1 MRNQEVVKVL
11 RKIYHELETMGYTV
25 FAVILQ
31 GSQNYNLDIH
41 TEEYSSDIDC
51 KAFVMPSFKD
61 VYSGDKVSK
70 VYKNKWGQV
79 EVKDIR
85 LLEELLSK
93 ANPSYMELLA
103 SDYVLSSDGKVWAEM
118 SKLLP
123 QLVSERKALLIKCI
137 YGMAKEKEKALC
149 HPYPATEEKIAKFGY
164 DPKQAHHIVR
174 LKYMMEDLLIFRN
187 EDLKDILTHSTE
199 GARRKY
205 LLDIKVGKYTL
216 EEIRGIVEENIN
228 SLKTMKDKYESEFP
242 ITSESLYALRSLVE
256 KLVKE
261 NLTKELTNK

>member
-1 MRNQEVVKVL
+1 MRNQEVVKVI
-11 RKIYHELETMGYTV
+11 RKVYHELEAMGYNV

-41 TEEYSSDIDC
+41 TDEYSSDIDC
-51 KAFVMPSFKD
+51 KAFVMPLFKD

-103 SDYVLSSDGKVWAEM
+103 SEYVLTSDSKVWAEI

-137 YGMAKEKEKALC
+137 YGMAKEKERALC
-149 HPYPATEEKIAKFGY
+149 HPYPATVDKIEKFGY

-187 EDLKDILTHSTE
+187 ENLKEILNHSTE
-199 GARRKY
+199 GARRKF
-205 LLDIKVGKYTL
+205 LLDIKVGKYNL
-216 EEIRGIVEENIN
+216 EEIKVIVAENIE
-228 SLKTMKDKYESEFP
+228 SLKSMKDKYESEFP
-242 ITSESLYALRSLVE
+242 ITSESLYALRSAIE
-256 KLVKE
+256 DLVKKS
-261 NLTKELTNK
+261 LTKELTNK